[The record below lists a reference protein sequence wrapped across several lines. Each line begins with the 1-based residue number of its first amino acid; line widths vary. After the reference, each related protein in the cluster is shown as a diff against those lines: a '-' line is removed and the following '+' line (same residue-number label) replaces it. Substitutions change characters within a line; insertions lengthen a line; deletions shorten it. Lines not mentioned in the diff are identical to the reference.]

1 MTFTINKVFF
11 VANFLLSRNS
21 FLALVS
27 KILNFKNFIM
37 DWFLNLILVLLTNLE
52 LGIDLRNYQSLF
64 LWPTFL
70 FRTTFFQAFQAKM
83 NLTVKRKLPPIE
95 VFRNLICLLDSNYTF
110 LFLFWVK
117 RKKIFIGDSS
127 KLLVTRLG
135 LECTQC
141 TNVDFTLCLYGLWSF
156 QTGDIDIFW

>member
-1 MTFTINKVFF
+1 MLEQTLKWPSKSPKCFFF
-11 VANFLLSRNS
+11 VANFLLSRNLL
-21 FLALVS
+21 LASVS
-27 KILNFKNFIM
+27 KILNFKNLIM

-52 LGIDLRNYQSLF
+52 PSIDLQNYQSLF

-70 FRTTFFQAFQAKM
+70 FRKTFFQAFQAKM

-117 RKKIFIGDSS
+117 RKKKSS
-127 KLLVTRLG
+127 LKIL
-135 LECTQC
+135 Q
-141 TNVDFTLCLYGLWSF
+141 NSW
-156 QTGDIDIFW
+156 